1 MGLLDGIVNALI
13 NTDEIEDKIESQ
25 KNIYRQYSDEYLL
38 NKYNNDEVLFSF
50 TKSTAL
56 SEVLKERG
64 YNVN

>member
-25 KNIYRQYSDEYLL
+25 KNVYRQYSDEYLL

-56 SEVLKERG
+56 LEILKERG
-64 YNVN
+64 YNVD